1 MSRKPCF
8 VISLQILDNSTLNR
22 AYLSGLGGDVREPR
36 DLYRLPWS
44 SADDPGGR
52 VEVTGRCDL
61 ACPGCRLSPAGD
73 RPLEDVKEDVRALR
87 AAAGRD
93 AITVAGGEPLL
104 YPRLVE
110 VIRFIAREGLK
121 PILLTNGASLTKGLA
136 AELIRAGLAEFRL
149 RIDSGQRR
157 PDWTGCSEADMNA
170 LRERYANL
178 FWGLGGVRCGFVVV
192 VRRETL
198 GQIPDILAWCRARMH
213 KVHALTLIASPGPD
227 GRGITPDE
235 MLGWLAG
242 RYPDLEPSACLEAAS
257 PAFPFRS
264 LVAVSVGGRGRVYGA
279 LGPRIVE
286 VAQVLRHLV
295 KGRYGL
301 PTMTPRVGR
310 RTFLLAPFDGGVR
323 RILANYARSVAKDP
337 LRLFESVRAQPVV
350 LGRSSG
356 DPGWGG
362 DLCDGSASFPARPVL

>member
-1 MSRKPCF
+1 
-8 VISLQILDNSTLNR
+8 LQILDNLTLAR
-22 AYLSGLGGDVREPR
+22 AYVLGLGGDVREPR

-93 AITVAGGEPLL
+93 AITIAGGEPLL

-110 VIRFIAREGLK
+110 VIDLIAREGLK
-121 PILLTNGASLTKGLA
+121 PVLLTNGARLTKGLA
-136 AELIRAGLAEFRL
+136 AELIRAGLAEFRF
-149 RIDSGQRR
+149 RVDSGQRR
-157 PDWTGCSEADMNA
+157 PDWAGSSEADMNA

-178 FWGLGGVRCGFVVV
+178 LWGLGGVRCGFVVV

-213 KVHALTLIASPGPD
+213 KVHDLTLIASPGPD
-227 GRGITPDE
+227 GLEITPDE
-235 MLGWLAG
+235 MLGRLAG

-257 PAFPFRS
+257 PAFPFRE
-264 LVAVSVGGRGRVYGA
+264 GFMGRS
-279 LGPRIVE
+279 GP
-286 VAQVLRHLV
+286 
-295 KGRYGL
+295 G
-301 PTMTPRVGR
+301 PS
-310 RTFLLAPFDGGVR
+310 
-323 RILANYARSVAKDP
+323 RSP
-337 LRLFESVRAQPVV
+337 
-350 LGRSSG
+350 RSSG
-356 DPGWGG
+356 TSSKAVTACRRRRPGSGAGHSSWPPSTAGSAGYWPTTPGRSRRIRCGCSKPFAPSPWFLNDPPANQGG
-362 DLCDGSASFPARPVL
+362 GRTSATARRCPRPGGFSEFQAGAASFPARPVL